1 MLSLCSRHW
10 MLAMISPWKGL
21 VYWLSPA
28 GVENKV
34 RENARKIIYD

>member
-10 MLAMISPWKGL
+10 MLAIISPWKGL
-21 VYWLSPA
+21 VYWLDPA

-34 RENARKIIYD
+34 RENARKIIYE